1 MSRSTIGPVFRG
13 LPAPRSILQIVI
25 SIAQVQ
31 LLIPAID
38 DDHHELILIKAE
50 MPQGFLIEIM
60 ST

>member
-1 MSRSTIGPVFRG
+1 MSRSAIGPVFHG

-31 LLIPAID
+31 LPIPAID
-38 DDHHELILIKAE
+38 DDHYELILIKAE